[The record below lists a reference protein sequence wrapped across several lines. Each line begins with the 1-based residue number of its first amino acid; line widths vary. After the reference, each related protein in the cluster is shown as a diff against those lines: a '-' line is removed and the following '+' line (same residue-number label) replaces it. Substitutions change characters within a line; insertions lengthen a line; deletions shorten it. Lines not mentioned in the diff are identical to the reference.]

1 MGWGDCYVHASEI
14 LSVRGALEARAG
26 RSSGQKIG
34 WTPVRVNRTPGP
46 LSPYRFEACTQG
58 HSGSVRQVQPR
69 SWPLKVERGQDIRP
83 TASVYKCRRDGVHR
97 DLWVGRAR
105 DRRNAASSLSDS
117 SLANGL
123 GGALASSPSRHHRA
137 HRRRARPPGGA
148 MLAAT
153 RTFARVRA
161 ASAPEAAISLRRFAA
176 PAGAAAGPSDAS
188 GAPPSRGTP
197 RPPPPPP
204 SPPPLALVQ
213 DPSAPRGP
221 SAHPA
226 SPRPSPPRRVAQP
239 PTRRR
244 SPPTSPPRRRLP
256 ADPPRRAALAAGSP
270 RRSFARRTRA
280 SRRPTRYRTATPSAG
295 TRP

>member
-1 MGWGDCYVHASEI
+1 MLCSRERDSFGSRRA
-14 LSVRGALEARAG
+14 RGAR
-26 RSSGQKIG
+26 RSFVGQKIG

-69 SWPLKVERGQDIRP
+69 SWPLKVERGQVIRP
-83 TASVYKCRRDGVHR
+83 TASVYRCRRDGVHP
-97 DLWVGRAR
+97 DLWDGRAR
-105 DRRNAASSLSDS
+105 DRRNAASSLSIHRS
-117 SLANGL
+117 RTVWA
-123 GGALASSPSRHHRA
+123 APWPSPSRHHRA

-197 RPPPPPP
+197 FPPPPRDRR
-204 SPPPLALVQ
+204 STPPLPHPSRSSRIPPRLAVPPLTPPLLV
-213 DPSAPRGP
+213 PP
-221 SAHPA
+221 
-226 SPRPSPPRRVAQP
+226 PPRRVAQP